1 MKQKRQRCVRRVKKT
16 QEHEVP
22 EPRCKE
28 KGPQLVVAGDSVKP
42 GKDHRIQ
49 QRRAANIKTGSFNAA
64 VQGESQIG
72 MSSERKG
79 REKLKVLHRR
89 TQLL

>member
-1 MKQKRQRCVRRVKKT
+1 MPK
-16 QEHEVP
+16 
-22 EPRCKE
+22 PRCKE
-28 KGPQLVVAGDSVKP
+28 KGPQLVAGDSVKL

-49 QRRAANIKTGSFNAA
+49 QRRAANIKTSSFNAA

-79 REKLKVLHRR
+79 REKRKVLHMR